1 MSPLEKSASDAAARH
16 GSPGPDLAEVK
27 MHLATPV
34 SPVMGRVVSTARCT
48 AGRGSKA
55 ASIVRHL
62 SIDVS
67 GTALAGQI
75 RPGQAF
81 GVLTP
86 GTDSRGL
93 AHKLRL
99 YSVAS
104 PTAGEDGAG
113 NVIAT
118 TVKRTIDEH
127 WETGSLF
134 LGVCSNYLCDLKVG
148 DEVRLTGPNGKRFVL
163 PRRPAEHDYVFFA
176 TGTGIAPFRGM
187 ILELLRAGVES
198 KIVLVMGSAYSTDLL
213 YHEDFLTLAK
223 KHPNFRYLTAISRES
238 LGNGEGPAYVQD
250 RLSTHAAELVPLLSG
265 PRGLV
270 YICGIAGME
279 LGIVQRLATVLP
291 PVALEGYVA
300 VDPEM
305 AGSVASWDR
314 KMLHKQVRPT
324 RRMFFE
330 VY

>member
-1 MSPLEKSASDAAARH
+1 MAD
-16 GSPGPDLAEVK
+16 VK
-27 MHLATPV
+27 MHLAPPG
-34 SPVMGRVVSTARCT
+34 SPVVGRVVSSERCT

-55 ASIVRHL
+55 ASIVRHI

-67 GTALAGQI
+67 GTPLAGQI

-81 GVLTP
+81 GVLVP
-86 GTDSRGL
+86 GVDARGL

-104 PTAGEDGAG
+104 PTVGEDGAG

-148 DEVRLTGPNGKRFVL
+148 DEVRLTGPSGKRFVL
-163 PRRPAEHDYVFFA
+163 PRRPEEHDYLFFA

-187 ILELLRAGVES
+187 ILDLLAAGVPS
-198 KIVLVMGSAYSTDLL
+198 KIVLVMGAAYRTDLL
-213 YHEDFLTLAK
+213 YDRELTELTA
-223 KHPNFRYLTAISRES
+223 KHPNFRYLTAISRERQED
-238 LGNGEGPAYVQD
+238 GGGPLYVQD
-250 RLSTHAAELVPLLSG
+250 RLETHALELIPMLSG

-270 YICGIAGME
+270 YVCGIAGME
-279 LGIVQRLATVLP
+279 LGIVQKLATSLEP
-291 PVALEGYVA
+291 AALEGYLG
-300 VDPEM
+300 VDAEVS
-305 AGSVASWDR
+305 GSVASWDR
-314 KMLHKQVRPT
+314 KMLHKQIRPT